1 MTPES
6 SLLRAV
12 TDLLTAER
20 VWWMRCSTGAIVLPS
35 PCGKKRVFKA
45 GKAGMADLLVLR
57 AEYYCPGCGMRPAKP
72 LHGDGKR
79 SSKSACCLRY
89 TIAAHVP
96 AWLELKSKTGRQ
108 SAAQK
113 AFQAEVEAEGH
124 TYLLV
129 RDARGVAEWLKR

>member
-20 VWWMRCSTGAIVLPS
+20 IWWMRCATGAIVLPS
-35 PCGKKRVFKA
+35 PSGKKRVFKA
-45 GKAGMADLLVLR
+45 GRAGMADLLALPLR
-57 AEYYCPGCGMRPAKP
+57 RICAECGRWGKDCSGLDDGCDS
-72 LHGDGKR
+72 GDGYV
-79 SSKSACCLRY
+79 SANRAL
-89 TIAAHVP
+89 
-96 AWLELKSKTGRQ
+96 WLELKSPKGRQ

-129 RDARGVAEWLKR
+129 RDAMEVAEWLKR